1 MRWLPCIKHTLG
13 AWHAGWLGEG
23 VPEEAETGNWAA
35 ASGNLPR
42 SETRPVYG
50 RVCCGEA
57 CKMSASI
64 KRIHYPGNRG
74 IVTDYFV
81 DPFPWV

>member
-35 ASGNLPR
+35 AS
-42 SETRPVYG
+42 
-50 RVCCGEA
+50 A